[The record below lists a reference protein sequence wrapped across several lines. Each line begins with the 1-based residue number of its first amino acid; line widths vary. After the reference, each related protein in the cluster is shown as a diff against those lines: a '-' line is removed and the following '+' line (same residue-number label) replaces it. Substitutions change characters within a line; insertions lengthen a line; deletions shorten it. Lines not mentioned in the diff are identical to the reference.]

1 MKYLLLSCAL
11 LCAGVSFSQSK
22 KKQIELLENQ
32 IDSITKVN
40 LEIQTQNVE
49 AIELLRKENEVLREI
64 MKGYVVLI
72 DQLNTKNLE
81 LEQKNANLERENSQ
95 SEAKIDLKKEEPKPK
110 NSTNR
115 RNRNTFPAEERGM
128 GGTGSDSNSPFGGE
142 GGFGQDSG
150 FGQGSGEGTGQGSGI
165 GLGSGTGI
173 QNDHRRVRLNNVD
186 IQNIEVAKDA
196 TINYQLTVDAVGNVL
211 AFSLAGI
218 RDMSLDQALVNKV
231 GAAIKKQVKYNKA
244 KGSPMV
250 YQYYTIHIEAN

>member
-11 LCAGVSFSQSK
+11 LCTGVSFSQSK

-40 LEIQTQNVE
+40 LEIQTQNAE

-115 RNRNTFPAEERGM
+115 RNRNTFPAEEHGM
-128 GGTGSDSNSPFGGE
+128 GGTGSDSSSPFGGG
-142 GGFGQDSG
+142 GGFGQD
-150 FGQGSGEGTGQGSGI
+150 SGEGTGQGSGI
-165 GLGSGTGI
+165 GQGSGTRI